1 MPLLKKKDRIRSAKA
16 ITSFLDSITDID
28 SFDVVVSPIDREA
41 FIARGIS
48 VRFMPDS
55 YFASIN
61 AYNIIFEWPEL
72 IQSEYCFLPKTIKS
86 NFDLM
91 YFYKTP
97 TLRFHDPWHEPLWIT
112 VLPHSEGP
120 QHEKDI
126 AEFL

>member
-72 IQSEYCFLPKTIKS
+72 IQSEYCFLPKTIK
-86 NFDLM
+86 
-91 YFYKTP
+91 
-97 TLRFHDPWHEPLWIT
+97 EPLINSAAHLA
-112 VLPHSEGP
+112 VPFPPCRL
-120 QHEKDI
+120 
-126 AEFL
+126 ANFLTYLQ